1 MLVLNFFGFS
11 QQGKIETGNFFVT
24 NYSRS
29 FLNSISGHWA
39 LLQDPDGVIYIAN
52 TYNGVSTYDGQ
63 KIRRVYDIQGR
74 PKLGLARALVMD
86 SKHNIFTIIGS
97 EFGYIEKNK
106 FGESVFYS
114 LSKNFSGKDQINSTL
129 WSAGVVND
137 TVIFQSEKSVY
148 LYKYKK
154 LLSIQHFD
162 DILHTVNVNKN
173 GAFLRIWDK
182 GLYKLVDGKFVLLP
196 STKELF
202 AQNRI
207 DEQYQLDR
215 GDNLLVSR
223 NVGLWYL
230 RKDGSLEKAKSDDI
244 DKFII
249 KNESYQGGEKLKNGI
264 IPISTTKGGLL
275 FIDDKMHIKSN
286 LNSKNGLA
294 FDYVTSFIQDRAGD
308 VWGSS
313 DNVFRVSF
321 DTSLT
326 FFSTINNLHGF
337 VETINRIDG
346 KLYVR
351 TNKDLYDF
359 VPKKS
364 NNEES
369 VFEKNNVNEL
379 GRQVLKFDDQIITTN
394 NYTIKTTKNRIT
406 KILSPIYRSNG
417 TIRSKLNPSIIFSS
431 NSAVGL
437 LAHQY
442 KNGAW
447 KQLKLNNKDTVKCNN
462 LLEVVPG
469 TIILACIKKWLD
481 GYRKRD
487 L

>member
-1 MLVLNFFGFS
+1 MNVKNRLVRNYKILNVVIRIIITCDILFLFNFFAFS
-11 QQGKIETGNFFVT
+11 QQGKIETGNFFVS

-207 DEQYQLDR
+207 DEQYQLD
-215 GDNLLVSR
+215 
-223 NVGLWYL
+223 
-230 RKDGSLEKAKSDDI
+230 
-244 DKFII
+244 
-249 KNESYQGGEKLKNGI
+249 GGENLCYCLLQKSCLHKTGLMNNINWTEVI
-264 IPISTTKGGLL
+264 I
-275 FIDDKMHIKSN
+275 
-286 LNSKNGLA
+286 
-294 FDYVTSFIQDRAGD
+294 YWYQ
-308 VWGSS
+308 
-313 DNVFRVSF
+313 
-321 DTSLT
+321 
-326 FFSTINNLHGF
+326 
-337 VETINRIDG
+337 E
-346 KLYVR
+346 
-351 TNKDLYDF
+351 
-359 VPKKS
+359 
-364 NNEES
+364 
-369 VFEKNNVNEL
+369 
-379 GRQVLKFDDQIITTN
+379 
-394 NYTIKTTKNRIT
+394 
-406 KILSPIYRSNG
+406 
-417 TIRSKLNPSIIFSS
+417 
-431 NSAVGL
+431 
-437 LAHQY
+437 
-442 KNGAW
+442 
-447 KQLKLNNKDTVKCNN
+447 
-462 LLEVVPG
+462 
-469 TIILACIKKWLD
+469 ILAYGICEKMVH
-481 GYRKRD
+481 
-487 L
+487 